1 MKVVAIACVLL
12 LAMVSWVSG
21 EVNDTIK
28 DKIVLHTPLQNY
40 EQPSLRDYEE
50 CQVNR
55 QSCMDTC
62 AGREKCESECPL
74 CPELTDEPLLVQG
87 VNDTSYVAPAQPA
100 LNTTNIIRLT
110 NEINNI
116 IKNNIQGRNEVNVK
130 VHQNVS
136 QVGGRFG
143 LGYNE
148 LGSCCYVVRRER
160 DCEHKEHCREHSRHR
175 VCGERC
181 QARVMHAKRVVI
193 CEKDQPDVCQETVEY
208 VPVHRRRSKSRK
220 QARSRTRTQSQSQS
234 QAPRC
239 NYMNAWPYVACG
251 QNPNSIRLKRSSCQ
265 NCLQMNYGYILQNG
279 LPAGCSG
286 CFPNYAAPMIPSPL
300 LYAPYPYP
308 NFGYNYQPPPVYDD
322 PGQGQGQGQE
332 QEAEQE
338 AEQEEE
344 PEKDT
349 AQDKK
354 VDNDIDTDSGWVLE
368 SEKCVGADGQ
378 LEDCKDGDDGNDV
391 PKRKPSPPAHLEENS
406 KEDYDYDPGYDVP
419 AQRRRRRQSNG
430 KFIRSLYSR
439 HTDK

>member
-1 MKVVAIACVLL
+1 MELAAIACALL
-12 LAMVSWVSG
+12 LAMGPWVSG
-21 EVNDTIK
+21 EVNDTIR

-40 EQPSLRDYEE
+40 EQPSLRDYED
-50 CQVNR
+50 CQANR

-62 AGREKCESECPL
+62 AGRDKCESECPL

-116 IKNNIQGRNEVNVK
+116 IKTKIQGRNEVNVK

-148 LGSCCYVVRRER
+148 QGSCCYVVRRER
-160 DCEHKEHCREHSRHR
+160 ICEHKEHCREHSRHR

-193 CEKDQPDVCQETVEY
+193 CEKYQPDVCQETVEY
-208 VPVHRRRSKSRK
+208 VPVHRRRSKPRK
-220 QARSRTRTQSQSQS
+220 QARTRSPTRSQSQS

-239 NYMNAWPYVACG
+239 YNLSAWPYVACG
-251 QNPNSIRLKRSSCQ
+251 QDPNSIRLKRSSCQ
-265 NCLQMNYGYILQNG
+265 NCLQLNYGYILQNG
-279 LPAGCSG
+279 LPAGCTG
-286 CFPNYAAPMIPSPL
+286 CFVNYGAPLIPTPL
-300 LYAPYPYP
+300 FYAPYPYL
-308 NFGYNYQPPPVYDD
+308 NFNNYQPPPMYED
-322 PGQGQGQGQE
+322 QGQL
-332 QEAEQE
+332 QE

-344 PEKDT
+344 QEKDT
-349 AQDKK
+349 AQDKEL
-354 VDNDIDTDSGWVLE
+354 DNDTDTDSGWVLE
-368 SEKCVGADGQ
+368 SEKCVGDDGQ
-378 LEDCKDGDDGNDV
+378 LEDCKSGDNGNDV
-391 PKRKPSPPAHLEENS
+391 PKRKPSPPAHLEEDS
-406 KEDYDYDPGYDVP
+406 KDYDYDPGYDVP

-439 HTDK
+439 HTSK